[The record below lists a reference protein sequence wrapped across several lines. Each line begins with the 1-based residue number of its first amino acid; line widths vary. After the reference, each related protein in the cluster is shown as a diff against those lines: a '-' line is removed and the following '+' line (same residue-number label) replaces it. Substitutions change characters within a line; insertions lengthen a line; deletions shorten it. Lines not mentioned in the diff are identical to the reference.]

1 MSLATLH
8 DTICALS
15 TPPGKSAIAV
25 MRIAGADAIKISSQC
40 ISDRDKLFT
49 ARGGDSLYTDIVD
62 AAGDHIDDVIVT
74 VFRSPNSY
82 TGEDLVEIHTHGS
95 TLIVDLLQ
103 HLLQSSGARLAEA
116 GEFSRRAYMNG
127 KISLED
133 LELLVLRIDAS
144 SEHSLSKAKS
154 LVKKKYE
161 KLREIYGSLVA
172 LLAQVNAQIDFG
184 ESDLVHVEG
193 LEKQSG
199 EIRAFLQ
206 EYLAQASN
214 RSVNKGYYSAALVG
228 PPNVGKS
235 SLFNALLKYERS
247 IVSDTPGTTRD
258 FLEAFIIIEGFR
270 IKLIDTAGLREAS
283 EPIESKGIALGRSA
297 TEEADLTLRITDP
310 ESRNSP
316 ALEGETLVHNKCD
329 LDHHKKPLSVSAI
342 TGEGIDS
349 LITFLHDRLLSF
361 DSQFSGYAISDSE
374 RSLVTEVLKTLDKV
388 ISFEDITLFAEDIR
402 NSSDIIASLL
412 GNNIGED
419 SLNHIFQKMCIGK

>member
-1 MSLATLH
+1 MSLTTLH

-25 MRIAGADAIKISSQC
+25 MRITGIDAIKIAAKC
-40 ISDRDKLFT
+40 ISDPDKLFT
-49 ARGGDSLYTDIVD
+49 TRGGDSLYTNILD
-62 AAGDHIDDVIVT
+62 ANGNHIDDVIVT
-74 VFRSPNSY
+74 AFRAPYSY

-95 TLIVDLLQ
+95 TLIIDLLQ

-127 KISLED
+127 KISLQD
-133 LELLVLRIDAS
+133 LELLLLRVDAS
-144 SEHSLSKAKS
+144 SENSLTKAES
-154 LVKKKYE
+154 LVAKKYD
-161 KLREIYGSLVA
+161 KLREIYGSLIA

-193 LEKQSG
+193 LEEQTSNI
-199 EIRAFLQ
+199 ESSLQ

-214 RSVNKGYYSAALVG
+214 RSANKGYYSVALVG

-258 FLEAFIIIEGFR
+258 YLEAFIIIEGFR
-270 IKLIDTAGLREAS
+270 IKLIDTAGLREAI
-283 EPIESKGIALGRSA
+283 EAIESKGIALGKSA

-310 ESRNSP
+310 QSRTVA
-316 ALEGETLVHNKCD
+316 ALQSEVLIHNKSD
-329 LDHHKKPLSVSAI
+329 LDKYTEAISISAI
-342 TGEGIDS
+342 TGEGLDS
-349 LITFLHDRLLSF
+349 LISFLRERLLQF
-361 DSQFSGYAISDSE
+361 DSQFSGYSISDSE
-374 RSLVTEVLKTLDKV
+374 RSLIAQVLNILGKIL
-388 ISFEDITLFAEDIR
+388 SFDDITLLAEDIR
-402 NSSDIIASLL
+402 NSSEIIASLL
-412 GNNIGED
+412 GNSIGED